1 MNRKKIGVLIAVFNI
16 IVAVW
21 YFDWNNPTQIIIST
35 VLFLS
40 GISLLLTGTE
50 SKSLQKAGSYLLYF
64 GGILAVILL
73 FKKLFIG

>member
-21 YFDWNNPTQIIIST
+21 YFDWNNPAQIIISS

-40 GISLLLTGTE
+40 GISLLLTDAE
-50 SKSLQKAGSYLLYF
+50 SKPLQKAGSYLLYL
-64 GGILAVILL
+64 GGLLAVILL
-73 FKKLFIG
+73 FKKLFTG